1 MYIQSC
7 PARVFNEHHNISV
20 YYLTLL
26 PSKYC
31 FTTPTVSLRVPRG
44 SHERELRVREREKER
59 RERSLFFM
67 LSILVGTQSDF
78 RNASLLPPAPP
89 PPIYHL
95 VGRAQRGRPRE
106 RKYCDGVRFPSLHT
120 RIRVGVNDR
129 MMSREARA

>member
-95 VGRAQRGRPRE
+95 VGRAHRGRHR
-106 RKYCDGVRFPSLHT
+106 
-120 RIRVGVNDR
+120 
-129 MMSREARA
+129 